1 MFIGREA
8 EYEVYSVHK
17 YFAEKS
23 PVLQLQL
30 ERHWELPEIRLN
42 DIDITI
48 GHTFVHYLYT
58 GTYQTMRT
66 LRRYR
71 IVDASKYR
79 KSVLTYRAAQ
89 QYQLPGLR
97 DLARTHMGEYGKSV
111 PINFILDVGKDV
123 YRRLGDDDD
132 DEWYSD
138 YLRTKIWSAF
148 EEDEHLFSQ
157 EYFTQG
163 LGEVTRFDK
172 FLVSTM
178 VRLFSEKISALK
190 EHASH
195 VDPSDVK
202 MNATS
207 TEHLEPSTSPAHEL
221 PPSPSRTF
229 SDQSGPISPR
239 ETSPEPEQAEVVE
252 VAEKIYDRLEPI
264 TEVTEDYPVE
274 RYDGYQEITQECM

>member
-1 MFIGREA
+1 
-8 EYEVYSVHK
+8 

-23 PVLQLQL
+23 PVLRLAL
-30 ERHWELPEIRLN
+30 EQYWGSSNIRL
-42 DIDITI
+42 DGIDITI

-58 GTYQTMRT
+58 GTYQTLMHQQ
-66 LRRYR
+66 YD
-71 IVDASKYR
+71 IAEEHAEYR
-79 KSVLTYRAAQ
+79 KSVFTYRAAK
-89 QYQLPGLR
+89 QYQLPGLE
-97 DLARTHMGEYGKSV
+97 DLARTHMAEYEKYL
-111 PINFILDVGKDV
+111 PINVILDVGKDV

-207 TEHLEPSTSPAHEL
+207 TEHLEPSTSPALEL

-264 TEVTEDYPVE
+264 TEVTEDYAVE
-274 RYDGYQEITQECM
+274 RYDGYQEIAQECM